1 MLSGFCKNVPSNSD
15 TSFDGLALAYI
26 PKTYETVLVKTS
38 LLALKSLRFFNDSID
53 SAKMA
58 LLELQEVLFALQKTW
73 AAFSTI
79 LEVLG
84 YTMLLS

>member
-38 LLALKSLRFFNDSID
+38 LLAPKALRFFNDSIN

-58 LLELQEVLFALQKTW
+58 LLELPRSIICIAKN
-73 AAFSTI
+73 
-79 LEVLG
+79 
-84 YTMLLS
+84 LSCF

>member
-38 LLALKSLRFFNDSID
+38 LLAPKALRFFNDSIN
-53 SAKMA
+53 SA
-58 LLELQEVLFALQKTW
+58 
-73 AAFSTI
+73 
-79 LEVLG
+79 
-84 YTMLLS
+84 

>member
-1 MLSGFCKNVPSNSD
+1 
-15 TSFDGLALAYI
+15 
-26 PKTYETVLVKTS
+26 
-38 LLALKSLRFFNDSID
+38 
-53 SAKMA
+53 MA